1 MNPFAKHDKRAH
13 FDTNLSNAHS
23 KERRIADPSFS
34 LRGHVLLG
42 IATAV
47 LLVVGCGSWAAYAR
61 LEGAILGQGVL
72 KVIDNLKEVQHR
84 DGGIVQHI
92 HARHGDHV
100 EKDQVVVRL
109 DDVQIR
115 AELSIVLSQ
124 LGELLG
130 RQARLIAE
138 RDNLNAVDFP
148 TQLWTVAA
156 DPELVV
162 SGERRLFEGN
172 LLARDSQKKQLL
184 FSIDQTGEELNGLS
198 WRKKSKTEEISAV
211 EAEKFKLDG
220 LFSKGLVHGQRVHA
234 INVDWIRLR
243 GELGEVDATIAR
255 ANVRISDARLQILA
269 IDQNARTEAQ
279 RELRQVEAKLAE
291 LNDRR
296 IAAEDRL
303 TRVDIRAPIA
313 GTVNETTV
321 YTIGGVI
328 TPAAKIMTIVPD
340 RATLRVEVRFNP
352 VDIDQI
358 RIGQKARL
366 RFSSFNRNTTPELSG
381 LLVHV
386 SPSVTRDSAT
396 GALHYVGE
404 IEFTDDIV
412 KLGDRKPLPG
422 MPAEV
427 FVTTDE
433 RTPLSYIT
441 KPFSDQIQRA
451 FRER

>member
-1 MNPFAKHDKRAH
+1 MNPSAREPRVAQSRVDRSNVHPNGKRV
-13 FDTNLSNAHS
+13 
-23 KERRIADPSFS
+23 ADPSFS
-34 LRGHVLLG
+34 VRGHVLLG
-42 IATAV
+42 IAIAAV
-47 LLVVGCGSWAAYAR
+47 LVLGCGSWAAYAR

-84 DGGIVQHI
+84 DGGIVQQI
-92 HARHGDHV
+92 NARHGDHV
-100 EKDQVVVRL
+100 EKDQVVIRL
-109 DDVQIR
+109 DDVQIK

-138 RDNLNAVDFP
+138 RDNMNVVEFPAALWAVA
-148 TQLWTVAA
+148 T

-172 LLARDSQKKQLL
+172 ILARESQKKQLL
-184 FSIDQTGEELNGLS
+184 FSIDQTGEELNGLD
-198 WRKKSKTEEISAV
+198 WRKKSKTEEITAV
-211 EAEKFKLDG
+211 ESERGKLNA
-220 LFSKGLVHGQRVHA
+220 LFSKGLVYGQRVHA

-243 GELGEVDATIAR
+243 GELGEVDASIAR

-279 RELRQVEAKLAE
+279 RELRQVEAKIAE
-291 LNDRR
+291 LNERR

-303 TRVDIRAPIA
+303 TRVDIRAPIS

-352 VDIDQI
+352 VDIDQV

-381 LLVHV
+381 ILAHV

-396 GALHYVGE
+396 GALHYLGE

-441 KPFSDQIQRA
+441 KPFTDQFQRA